1 MNEQA
6 ARSLV
11 LVGAIESADRM
22 GELLSEADRQSASRS
37 ARELAQWKASQS
49 AAQPTA
55 DEFLQ
60 QRADQLVNRLSERF
74 TLLEPFLHPSP
85 GPLALLWTGLPA
97 AALLAGMFLDQI
109 TDPHRVDLLSAPLL
123 LIVAWN
129 LAVYAAL
136 LAWPWRPAARR
147 TRRQAG
153 PVRPASRVG
162 LLGLI
167 GLQGTRLPRG
177 LPPALAGVLSAFI
190 TQWAQ
195 LSRRLTLARVSRT
208 LHLASALF
216 AIGAVA
222 SLYARG
228 YVAQYSAG
236 WESTFLDASQ
246 VHAALSVLFA
256 PALAVFPLQGFSV
269 ADVQALR
276 FGQPPSVPSG
286 ARWVHLY
293 AATLGLLVVLP
304 RMLLAGAAG
313 LQARKWAK
321 NFPLD
326 LDQPYFRRLLA
337 ALGSAPGMLQ
347 VLPYSFAVDEARATG
362 LNQLASQ
369 LLGGQ
374 AQAAVRP
381 SLAYGSEPGEALHGL
396 NLSDAG
402 ITLTAVL
409 FSLSATPENENHGAL
424 LDFLVDR
431 SERRIAVLVDES
443 GYLERLGGQAG
454 AQARIDERLA
464 LWQQF
469 CSFHKAPATFVNLL
483 HPEARPLDLAAGMG
497 LSRGAV

>member
-37 ARELAQWKASQS
+37 ARERAQWKASQS

-55 DEFLQ
+55 DDFLQ
-60 QRADQLVNRLSERF
+60 QRTDQLVKRLSERF
-74 TLLEPFLHPSP
+74 PLLEPFLHPSP
-85 GPLALLWTGLPA
+85 GPLALLWTVLPA

-123 LIVAWN
+123 LVVAWS

-136 LAWPWRPAARR
+136 LVWPWLPAGRQ

-153 PVRPASRVG
+153 PVRLAS
-162 LLGLI
+162 LI
-167 GLQGTRLPRG
+167 GLRSTRLPRG
-177 LPPALAGVLSAFI
+177 LSPALAGALSAF
-190 TQWAQ
+190 TAQWAQ
-195 LSRRLTLARVSRT
+195 LSRRLILARVRRT

-228 YVAQYSAG
+228 YVVQYSAG

-304 RMLLAGAAG
+304 RLLLAGAAG
-313 LQARKWAK
+313 LQARRWAE

-326 LDQPYFRRLLA
+326 LNQPYFRRLLA
-337 ALGSAPGMLQ
+337 ALGSAPGLLQ

-374 AQAAVRP
+374 AQAMVRP

-424 LDFLVDR
+424 LDFLVGR

-443 GYLERLGGQAG
+443 GYLERLGGQAS
-454 AQARIDERLA
+454 AQARMDERLA

-497 LSRGAV
+497 LSRGTV